1 MNDLFTMMRFSTLI
15 KNPADWMKGSGLHSD
30 VVMTSRVRLA
40 RNLRGCYFPGYSQES
55 QRVEMLQQVRPI
67 VEALPE
73 MKDGYSEDYNGLG
86 KIKKQVLVERH
97 LISRE
102 HAARSAGCAVVVDRK
117 QSLSIMINEEDHFRM
132 QGIRAGLA
140 LRQAYDTVNR
150 VDTELESQLPY
161 AFDPQL
167 GYLTACPT
175 NLGTG
180 MRASV
185 MMHLPGLVLTEQVG
199 QVMKAVGKIGLAVR
213 GLYGEGTEALGNLFQ
228 ISNQHTLGERED
240 DIIVQIEKVIERVVD
255 SEQNARAKL
264 LEDHPVTLR
273 DRVGRAYAILSH
285 AHILAS
291 KEALELLSMLRL
303 GADLDLVGSCDRSI
317 LDLLLLEIQP
327 AHLQLRADRELSAEE
342 RDILRAEITRERL
355 QSVISPTI
363 VSKKGATPPQDGS
376 TPTSHDE

>member
-1 MNDLFTMMRFSTLI
+1 MNEAAMMRFATLI

-30 VVMTSRVRLA
+30 IVMTSRVRLA
-40 RNLRGCYFPGYSQES
+40 RNLRGYFFPGYSQEK
-55 QRVEMLQQVRPI
+55 QRIEMMQEVRPV

-73 MKDGYSEDYNGLG
+73 MKDGYSEEYSALG

-117 QSLSIMINEEDHFRM
+117 QSVSIMINEEDHFRM
-132 QGIRAGLA
+132 QGIRPGLA
-140 LRQAYDTVNR
+140 LRQAYDSINR
-150 VDTELESQLPY
+150 VDSELEGRLPY
-161 AFDPQL
+161 AFDDKL

-185 MMHLPGLVLTEQVG
+185 MVHLPGLVLTEQVG
-199 QVMKAVGKIGLAVR
+199 QVMKAVSKIGLAVR

-228 ISNQHTLGERED
+228 ISNQHTLGEKED
-240 DIIVQIEKVIERVVD
+240 DIIVQIEKVIESVVR

-264 LEDHPVTLR
+264 NEDHPVTLK

-285 AHILAS
+285 AHILTS
-291 KEALELLSMLRL
+291 KEALEMLSMLRL
-303 GADLDLVGSCDRSI
+303 GADLDLVGNCDRSI

-355 QSVISPTI
+355 QSVVSPSI
-363 VSKKGATPPQDGS
+363 ISKKGAPPNPEAS
-376 TPTSHDE
+376 NPESHDE